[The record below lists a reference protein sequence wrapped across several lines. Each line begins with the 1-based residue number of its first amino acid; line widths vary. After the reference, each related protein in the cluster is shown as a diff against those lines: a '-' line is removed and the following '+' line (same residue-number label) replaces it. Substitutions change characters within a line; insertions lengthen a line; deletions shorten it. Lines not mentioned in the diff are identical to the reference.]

1 MLKSMQ
7 GLSLPLPQLAQI
19 QSDYVKQATEV
30 WNQSLQRLQPPA
42 APAEAAQ
49 PVPIGDR
56 RLAARERL
64 TQPAAALTAQPHPI
78 NARGL

>member
-1 MLKSMQ
+1 MNDKTTPGQPLAAGPADAFGAALGGMLKSMQ

-42 APAEAAQ
+42 APA
-49 PVPIGDR
+49 D
-56 RLAARERL
+56 
-64 TQPAAALTAQPHPI
+64 QPA
-78 NARGL
+78 